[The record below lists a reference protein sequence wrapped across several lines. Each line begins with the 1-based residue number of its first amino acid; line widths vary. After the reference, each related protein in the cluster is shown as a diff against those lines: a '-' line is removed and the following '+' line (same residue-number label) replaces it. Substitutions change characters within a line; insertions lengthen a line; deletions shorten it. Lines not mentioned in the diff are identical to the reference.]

1 MTGQRS
7 LTTLCMIATQSP
19 VPQLPIALVIELLTA
34 FNGCAISYCYWK
46 SSRRIQAAIS
56 GESDVDLLIA
66 REHQHDA
73 RRILLECGLK
83 PFPAVA
89 SREHPAIASFLG
101 YDEPSGTIIHVH
113 AHFRLV
119 TGGKLL
125 NEYRLPWEEILLDAA
140 TAAPGLPLRV
150 LDPASE
156 ALLLVVRGCLE
167 LQRTDLVILRHWR
180 ATIEKFER
188 DREELARRVDRAA
201 VRSRAAEALGEGMAE
216 AVAEAVF
223 AAVPLHRQRRLR
235 RRMRRALAER
245 RAYSA
250 PEAFL
255 RNLARGLAW
264 VTGGANSRVLHLPR
278 PWSRRAAGGGCLVAI
293 LGVDGSGKSTV
304 VRSLRSW
311 LSAELDVMPLYFG
324 TGDGR
329 PSLVLL
335 PFKLLVP
342 LIRRMFPIKPKG
354 ASHGRISDRPPG
366 PVYSVLMSIWAA
378 LVSLEKGSKLR
389 AAWRAVARG
398 MVVVTDRYPQGEN
411 IHYNDGPQLHRSRW
425 SPDWLRRYEARA
437 YALAGR
443 MPPDLVIK
451 LDVEPETAAR
461 RETDMSP
468 AVIAERI
475 AAVRQLA
482 FPGARVVLVNAEQPL
497 AEVLRAVRREVWRM
511 L

>member
-1 MTGQRS
+1 MTGLRS
-7 LTTLCMIATQSP
+7 LATLCMTATESTIPRLP
-19 VPQLPIALVIELLTA
+19 VALVVDLLA
-34 FNGCAISYCYWK
+34 SFDKHAISYCYWK
-46 SSRRIQAAIS
+46 SGRRIRAAMS

-66 REHQHDA
+66 REHQHEA
-73 RRILLECGLK
+73 RRVLLECGFK
-83 PFPAVA
+83 HFPAVA

-101 YDEPSGTIIHVH
+101 YDEPSGTIIHIH

-125 NEYRLPWEEILLDAA
+125 NEYRLPWEEMILRAA

-167 LQRTDLVILRHWR
+167 LQRTDLVVLRRWR
-180 ATIEKFER
+180 ATIRKFEM
-188 DREELARRVDRAA
+188 DREELASRADRDA
-201 VRSRAAEALGEGMAE
+201 VRRRAAEALGEDMAE
-216 AVAEAVF
+216 AVTEAVF
-223 AAVPLHRQRRLR
+223 GPVPLHRQRRLR
-235 RRMRRALAER
+235 RRIRRALAER
-245 RAYSA
+245 RAYNA

-255 RNLARGLAW
+255 RNLARGIAW
-264 VTGGANSRVLHLPR
+264 VLGGANARAMHLPR
-278 PWSRRAAGGGCLVAI
+278 PWSRRAAGGGCLVAV

-304 VRSLRSW
+304 VRSLRGW
-311 LSAELDVMPLYFG
+311 LGTELDVMPLYFG
-324 TGDGR
+324 TGEGR
-329 PSLVLL
+329 PSLLLL

-354 ASHGRISDRPPG
+354 ASHGQISDRPPG
-366 PVYSVLMSIWAA
+366 PVYSLLMSTWAT
-378 LVSLEKGSKLR
+378 LVSLEKRSKLR
-389 AAWRAVARG
+389 AAQRAVARG
-398 MVVVTDRYPQGEN
+398 LIVVTDRYPQGEN
-411 IHYNDGPQLHRSRW
+411 VQYNDGPLLHRSRW

-475 AAVRQLA
+475 AAVRQLR
-482 FPGARVVLVNAEQPL
+482 FPGARVVSVNAEQPL
-497 AEVLRAVRREVWRM
+497 AEVLRAVRREVWRT